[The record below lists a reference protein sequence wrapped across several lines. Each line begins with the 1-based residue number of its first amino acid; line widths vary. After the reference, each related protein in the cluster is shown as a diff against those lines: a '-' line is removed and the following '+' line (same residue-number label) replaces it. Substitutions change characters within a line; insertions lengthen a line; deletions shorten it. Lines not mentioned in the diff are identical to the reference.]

1 MKINKMSYFNEEQ
14 IAELYKY
21 ANENPGKEM
30 YVAYSGSGANL
41 NGYSNEEM
49 AEMFASSPIPSNI
62 VFEAGFNELVKKYE
76 TTSEQSG
83 SMGSS
88 TEFNNEN
95 EYPNDAMNNCKG
107 K

>member
-1 MKINKMSYFNEEQ
+1 
-14 IAELYKY
+14 
-21 ANENPGKEM
+21 M
-30 YVAYSGSGANL
+30 YVAYAGSGANL

-83 SMGSS
+83 STESS